1 MPGET
6 EFRNRDITDSS
17 ISGDR
22 GGSFKCD
29 VEAAIPGQ
37 GIHCWDQVNQP
48 VPGKWVLPV
57 LIMGS
62 YNGKIAFFEPM
73 IPLEYISDGGNRG
86 YVEFVRY
93 AGQTIDSL
101 PLVWDVR
108 YNENG
113 DGRAVVTLNGIPN
126 IL

>member
-1 MPGET
+1 MPGRT
-6 EFRNRDITDSS
+6 EGIDFVSPWVP
-17 ISGDR
+17 

-37 GIHCWDQVNQP
+37 GIHCWDQLNQP
-48 VPGKWVLPV
+48 VSVADWNTPV

-73 IPLEYISDGGNRG
+73 IPLEYISDGGSRR
-86 YVEFVRY
+86 YKEIVHY

-101 PLVWDVR
+101 PGTWDVR
-108 YNENG
+108 YNENE
-113 DGRAVVTLNGIPN
+113 DGRAVVTLFGIPN

>member
-1 MPGET
+1 MPGLTQGLDFSQGFEAY
-6 EFRNRDITDSS
+6 I
-17 ISGDR
+17 

-48 VPGKWVLPV
+48 ASVNEWTAPV

-73 IPLEYISDGGNRG
+73 IPLPFVSDGSSNL
-86 YVEFVRY
+86 YQESVDIYE
-93 AGQTIDSL
+93 GQTVDSL
-101 PLVWDVR
+101 PTQWVVR

-113 DGRAVVTLNGIPN
+113 DGRAVVTLFGIPN